1 MKKSFKK
8 AVTWLMVF
16 CTVISILPVFGS
28 AAAIE
33 EKPVPALVQNVG
45 KTVLFSAQ
53 PEGELG
59 EISPDNPIDFLSGF
73 FKAIIKNLQSLSVD
87 ELLNLPA
94 NAMDDLIT
102 YVFAVFKILGINL
115 DALYQKISS
124 FFIAA

>member
-1 MKKSFKK
+1 MKKMFKK

-16 CTVISILPVFGS
+16 CTVISILPVFG
-28 AAAIE
+28 AAAALE
-33 EKPVPALVQNVG
+33 AKPAPASVQYG
-45 KTVLFSAQ
+45 SKTVLSSAQ
-53 PEGELG
+53 PQGELD
-59 EISPDNPIDFLSGF
+59 EISPDNPVDFLSGF
-73 FKAIIKNLQSLSVD
+73 FKAIINNLQSLSVD

-115 DALYQKISS
+115 DALYKTLSS